1 MPYTVSRTK
10 VKDYDKWKQSY
21 FQEDGI
27 ALRKAHGFRSGRHYR
42 NSSDPNEIIT
52 VIEWD
57 DLENARRLRQSN
69 ELQEMQKRGGV
80 VEFVVYQ
87 EVEQF

>member
-10 VKDYDKWKQSY
+10 VEDYDKWRRSY

-27 ALRKAHGFRSGRHYR
+27 ALRKAHGFQGGRHYR
-42 NSSDPNEIIT
+42 STRDPNEIIT

-57 DLENARRLRQSN
+57 DLENARRLRQSK
-69 ELQEMQKRGGV
+69 ELQELQKRGGV
-80 VEFVVYQ
+80 VEFETYE
-87 EVEQF
+87 EVEHF